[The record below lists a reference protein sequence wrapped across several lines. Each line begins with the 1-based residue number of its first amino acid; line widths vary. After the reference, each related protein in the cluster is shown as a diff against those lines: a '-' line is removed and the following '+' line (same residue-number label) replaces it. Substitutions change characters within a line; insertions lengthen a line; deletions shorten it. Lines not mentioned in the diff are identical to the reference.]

1 MNGADWVR
9 LYTDFFDN
17 PKIRQIS
24 KRPQKD
30 GDTIITIWI
39 NLICL
44 AGKQNRCGV
53 FMLTDTIPYTDE
65 MLANEIGRSY
75 EEEFKPAMA
84 VLRRYEMIIDID
96 GVPAIKNWGVYQQ
109 QLDTLD
115 KQREQTRMRVQRYR
129 EKQKEISD
137 KKENVTRYKG
147 VTVTLPVTQCNAN
160 VTQTE
165 KELEIDKEIDIYNT
179 KIKVDDEIKET
190 PRTREEQ
197 SSSST
202 DLNELEEKITTF
214 CKKFNIALDNY
225 NANITEMDF
234 DKLTERFDESEWL
247 KTNISSFKRVCEYY
261 PKIIS
266 GYYKDYTRKKRDNS
280 YDILDKMLKQAK
292 AEEAQEISGNE

>member
-65 MLANEIGRSY
+65 MLANEIGRPY

-84 VLRRYEMIIDID
+84 VLRRFEMIIDID

-109 QLDTLD
+109 QLDSLER
-115 KQREQTRMRVQRYR
+115 QREQTRMRVQRFR
-129 EKQKEISD
+129 ERQKEVSD
-137 KKENVTRYKG
+137 KKENVTRYN
-147 VTVTLPVTQCNAN
+147 TVTKRTCNAN
-160 VTQTE
+160 VTPTE
-165 KELEIDKEIDIYNT
+165 LELDKELDIYT
-179 KIKVDDEIKET
+179 KVKVDDEVKET

-202 DLNELEEKITTF
+202 DLNDLEEKITAF

-234 DKLTERFDESEWL
+234 DLLTEKFDESEWL

-266 GYYKDYTRKKRDNS
+266 GYYKDYTKKPRDNS
-280 YDILDKMLKQAK
+280 YSILDKMLEEARR
-292 AEEAQEISGNE
+292 EEAQGGKA